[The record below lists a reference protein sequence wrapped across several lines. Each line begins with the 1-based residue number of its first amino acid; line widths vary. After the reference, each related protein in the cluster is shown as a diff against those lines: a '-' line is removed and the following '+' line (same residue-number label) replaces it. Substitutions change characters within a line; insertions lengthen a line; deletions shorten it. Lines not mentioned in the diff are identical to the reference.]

1 MQAKK
6 IVLTPT
12 SNART
17 RVNPDSKLGYQ
28 SLIATFQFFQEETNI
43 AMRVGADVT
52 LSKGLYYID
61 WSIEETSQSSTVANA
76 AQYHQPVRTLVE
88 VVAAVNN
95 KWTFAVQGFANGTVN
110 QGTKSP
116 DIGVSV
122 SNAPFA
128 DVAIALAL
136 SGGANE
142 NIIMHPSSLTFGPQ
156 DTMKYFKIEVTSD
169 YDISTA
175 SQQIITFTGSGTDS
189 AVFAMPGNLTFNI
202 AAPAEDTSAGTITSW
217 NLGTCLITS
226 CSMAPKVSQTGTLWW
241 AMSARQQG
249 ASDYTDARCPSLDTI
264 KQYAAEL
271 NATTLTEDQQ
281 ANADKMRDDVDNTE
295 TDPADGE
302 SWEDF

>member
-12 SNART
+12 SNSRT

-28 SLIATFQFFQEETNI
+28 SLIATFQFFQEETSI

-61 WSIEETSQSSTVANA
+61 WTIEETSQSTTVANS

-95 KWTFAVQGFANGTVN
+95 KWTFSVQGFANGTVN

-142 NIIMHPSSLTFGPQ
+142 NIIMHPASLTFGPT
-156 DTMKYFKIEVTSD
+156 DTIKYFKIEVTSA

-202 AAPAEDTSAGTITSW
+202 AAPAEDTTAGTITSW

-249 ASDYTDARCPSLDTI
+249 GSDYTDARCPSLDTI

-281 ANADKMRDDVDNTE
+281 ANADKMSDDVDNTE
-295 TDPADGE
+295 TDPAEGE
-302 SWEDF
+302 SWADF